1 MPLVQNNTKRK
12 MQAGEVALGFGVHHL
27 RTAAAPALAA
37 ATGHDWLFLDNE
49 HGSFSVSEI
58 AQLCIA
64 SLPTGVTPLVRV
76 CANAIDEATRAL
88 DNGALGIVMP
98 HVDTAKEA
106 RRIAEAFRYPPQGR
120 RSWGGPP
127 AVYGFRPPAMAEAQ
141 KAINDEILTVV
152 MIESPEAVKNA
163 GDIAAVDGIDVLLIG
178 TSDLSSELGIAG
190 QMGHPKVVDAYRTV
204 GAACRKHGKVLG
216 MGGVYDEENASRY
229 VGMGARF
236 VLTGSDHSYVVMGA
250 NARSGF
256 FLGLPRMAEESG
268 KKQAGEGLRRTSWR
282 SCTTSRS
289 GSCVRV
295 RSRWASGC
303 IICAAARRRC
313 WRVPHSTTTCSWI
326 WSTAHS
332 RCRRRRRS
340 ASPHCVPAS
349 HRSCASAPARSMK
362 RRGCWTMA
370 RWASWC
376 RMWTPSSRRSA

>member
-12 MQAGEVALGFGVHHL
+12 MQAGDVALGFGVHHL

-190 QMGHPKVVDAYRTV
+190 QMGHPKVVDAYANGGRGV
-204 GAACRKHGKVLG
+204 QEARQGAGHG
-216 MGGVYDEENASRY
+216 R
-229 VGMGARF
+229 
-236 VLTGSDHSYVVMGA
+236 
-250 NARSGF
+250 
-256 FLGLPRMAEESG
+256 
-268 KKQAGEGLRRTSWR
+268 
-282 SCTTSRS
+282 
-289 GSCVRV
+289 RV
-295 RSRWASGC
+295 RRGECVALCRHGRAVRADRVGSQLHRDGRE
-303 IICAAARRRC
+303 CAERLLPGPAAHGGR
-313 WRVPHSTTTCSWI
+313 
-326 WSTAHS
+326 AGQEG
-332 RCRRRRRS
+332 
-340 ASPHCVPAS
+340 
-349 HRSCASAPARSMK
+349 K
-362 RRGCWTMA
+362 RAKG
-370 RWASWC
+370 
-376 RMWTPSSRRSA
+376 